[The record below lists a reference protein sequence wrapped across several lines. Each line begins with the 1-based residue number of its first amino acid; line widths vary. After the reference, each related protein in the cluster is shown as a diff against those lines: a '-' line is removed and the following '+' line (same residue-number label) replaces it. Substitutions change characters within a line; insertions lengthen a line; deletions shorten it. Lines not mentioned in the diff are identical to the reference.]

1 MVFWLWATH
10 TYSSPPKK
18 QKNMLEVHDSNRH
31 LTNGIPYITQ
41 IQLMKFL
48 LPYKI
53 LFHIWQKLKLLLL
66 FAKYEEYLFSWYE
79 ILFLLQLVYC
89 FSILRP

>member
-1 MVFWLWATH
+1 MRSYLDGILALG
-10 TYSSPPKK
+10 YSQQSP
-18 QKNMLEVHDSNRH
+18 QKTKNILEVHDLNRH

-53 LFHIWQKLKLLLL
+53 NFISYL
-66 FAKYEEYLFSWYE
+66 AKVK
-79 ILFLLQLVYC
+79 IIIICQV
-89 FSILRP
+89 